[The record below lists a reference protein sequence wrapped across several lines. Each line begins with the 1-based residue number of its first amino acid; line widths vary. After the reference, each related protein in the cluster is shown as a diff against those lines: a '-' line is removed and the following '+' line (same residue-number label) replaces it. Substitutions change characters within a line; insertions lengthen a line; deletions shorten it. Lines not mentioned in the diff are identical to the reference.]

1 MEHIADN
8 VALCLLEAN
17 AVKLSP
23 KDPFTWAS
31 GLKSPIYCDNRVL
44 LSYPEKRDIIKN
56 GLVKISAYFD
66 DFDVVAGVA
75 TAGIPHGMLLADALG
90 KPFIYVRDKPKAHG
104 RQNAIEGNLQAGQS
118 VLVVEDLISTGGSA
132 LKAVD
137 TLEAA
142 GAIVVGVVA
151 IFSYGFEKAT
161 TEFRDRSLHCKTLS
175 NYLALI
181 NVALKHN
188 FIDAGDFQALEHWMM
203 NPEKW
208 SEERHTV

>member
-23 KDPFTWAS
+23 KEPFTWAS

-44 LSYPEKRDIIKN
+44 LSYPEKRNIIKN
-56 GLVKISAYFD
+56 GLVKISGYFD

-75 TAGIPHGMLLADALG
+75 TAGIPHGMLLADALH

-104 RQNAIEGNLQAGQS
+104 RQNAIEGNLQEGQS

-137 TLEAA
+137 TLEAS
-142 GAIVVGVVA
+142 GATVVGVVA

-161 TEFRDRSLHCKTLS
+161 TEFRQRSLHCKTLS

-181 NVALKHN
+181 NVALKN
-188 FIDAGDFQALEHWMM
+188 KFIDAEDFEALEQWMT
-203 NPEKW
+203 NPEQW
-208 SEERHTV
+208 SEERHNS

>member
-137 TLEAA
+137 ILEAA
-142 GAIVVGVVA
+142 GAMVVGVVA

-188 FIDAGDFQALEHWMM
+188 FIDADDFAALEHWMM